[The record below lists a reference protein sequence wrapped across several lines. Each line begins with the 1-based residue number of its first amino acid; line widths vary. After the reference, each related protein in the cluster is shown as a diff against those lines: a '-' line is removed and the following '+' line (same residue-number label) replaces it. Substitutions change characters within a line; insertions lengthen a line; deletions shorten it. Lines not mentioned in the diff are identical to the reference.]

1 MPRLDALPVELL
13 AHVTLYVGEPIY
25 DRDERRRP
33 LLHLRCASK
42 ACEAAVR
49 RAVKDHAYTKEFGF
63 GDVSTVRSIAARGR
77 VFGAGCQTLRLGAT
91 QSDKVTAIR
100 QFAVDAAQGRILE
113 VTLSNLTILPSALL
127 SICSACPL
135 MTRFYGSQLPHITS
149 SNEDVASFAR
159 ELGRVCPLLED
170 VTIANE
176 FADEPDFDG
185 REVMSPAELFQMHF
199 PRIKRLVFQSG
210 NVDPVPGYQPWDHA
224 RIEATVTACTRAA
237 VVDLSNCTVLPSL
250 VELLLRTPLKGRL
263 RTLWLTGGTDVSL
276 EAIIQCATGFETL
289 RELALPDDLDA
300 PVDFYASLARAR
312 PTLIDIDMGART
324 LANDLCVQILVEGLA
339 LERIRLDSEEA
350 DFVCLSSAIIE
361 IILQSRSAQ
370 TLTFLAAIDIPH
382 FTSAAMLRLMRGCPR
397 LSHLEWHGP
406 HGMNCMSAMEDGGNV
421 DEIIA
426 LMKARGGGFALYG
439 AEDCL
444 FPHYG
449 PWKQDAVVMREPES
463 ELDDSSTSG

>member
-135 MTRFYGSQLPHITS
+135 MTRFYGSQLPHVTE
-149 SNEDVASFAR
+149 SNAEVASFAR

-224 RIEATVTACTRAA
+224 RIEATVTACTRADA
-237 VVDLSNCTVLPSL
+237 VDLSNCTVPPTL

-324 LANDLCVQILVEGLA
+324 LADDACVQILVEGLA
-339 LERIRLDSEEA
+339 LERMRLDSEEA
-350 DFVCLSSAIIE
+350 LCVCLSSAIIE

>member
-1 MPRLDALPVELL
+1 
-13 AHVTLYVGEPIY
+13 
-25 DRDERRRP
+25 
-33 LLHLRCASK
+33 
-42 ACEAAVR
+42 
-49 RAVKDHAYTKEFGF
+49 
-63 GDVSTVRSIAARGR
+63 
-77 VFGAGCQTLRLGAT
+77 
-91 QSDKVTAIR
+91 
-100 QFAVDAAQGRILE
+100 
-113 VTLSNLTILPSALL
+113 
-127 SICSACPL
+127 
-135 MTRFYGSQLPHITS
+135 MTRFYGSNLPHVTS
-149 SNEDVASFAR
+149 SNADVASFAR

-176 FADEPDFDG
+176 AAEYADMDG
-185 REVMSPAELFQMHF
+185 REVLSPVELFQMHF

-210 NVDPVPGYQPWDHA
+210 NAYPVPGYQPWDHA
-224 RIEATVTACTRAA
+224 RIESTVTACTRADA
-237 VVDLSNCTVLPSL
+237 VDFSSCTVPPTL

-276 EAIIQCATGFETL
+276 ETILQCANGFETL

-300 PVDFYASLARAR
+300 PAEFYASLARAR
-312 PTLIDIDMGART
+312 PTLIDIDMGARI
-324 LANDLCVQILVEGLA
+324 LADDLCVQILVEGLA

-350 DFVCLSSAIIE
+350 DFVCLSSTIIE
-361 IILQSRSAQ
+361 IILQSQSAQ

-406 HGMNCMSAMEDGGNV
+406 HGMNCMSPMEDGDNV

-463 ELDDSSTSG
+463 ELDDSSTSS

>member
-49 RAVKDHAYTKEFGF
+49 RAVRDHAYTKEFGF
-63 GDVSTVRSIAARGR
+63 GDVSSTRRIAACGR
-77 VFGAGCQTLRLGAT
+77 VFGAGCRTLRLGAT

-113 VTLSNLTILPSALL
+113 VTLSSLPISRSALL

-135 MTRFYGSQLPHITS
+135 MTRFYGSQLPHVTS
-149 SNEDVASFAR
+149 SNADVASFAR

-176 FADEPDFDG
+176 DAELPDFDG
-185 REVMSPAELFQMHF
+185 REVLSPVELFQMHF

-224 RIEATVTACTRAA
+224 RIEATVTACTRADA
-237 VVDLSNCTVLPSL
+237 VDLSYCTVPPTL

-263 RTLWLTGGTDVSL
+263 RTLWLTGDDTDVSL
-276 EAIIQCATGFETL
+276 EAILQCATGFDTL
-289 RELALPDDLDA
+289 RELALPDELRA
-300 PVDFYASLARAR
+300 PVEFYASLARAR

-324 LANDLCVQILVEGLA
+324 FADDACVQILVEGLA
-339 LERIRLDSEEA
+339 LERIRLDGGR
-350 DFVCLSSAIIE
+350 VVWLSSAIIE

-406 HGMNCMSAMEDGGNV
+406 HGMNCMSPMEDGGNV

-444 FPHYG
+444 FPHY
-449 PWKQDAVVMREPES
+449 VVMREPES
-463 ELDDSSTSG
+463 ELDDSSTSS

>member
-13 AHVTLYVGEPIY
+13 AHVTLYVGEPILN
-25 DRDERRRP
+25 RDERRRP

-49 RAVKDHAYTKEFGF
+49 RAVRDHAYTKEFGF
-63 GDVSTVRSIAARGR
+63 GDVSSTRRIAACGR
-77 VFGAGCQTLRLGAT
+77 VFGAGCRTLRLGAT
-91 QSDKVTAIR
+91 QSHTVTAIR

-113 VTLSNLTILPSALL
+113 VTLSSLSISPSALL

-135 MTRFYGSQLPHITS
+135 MTRFYGSNLPHVTS
-149 SNEDVASFAR
+149 SNADVASFAR

-176 FADEPDFDG
+176 DAENEDADG
-185 REVMSPAELFQMHF
+185 REVLSPAELFQMHF

-210 NVDPVPGYQPWDHA
+210 NVNPVRYYWPTEYEG
-224 RIEATVTACTRAA
+224 IEATVTACTRAA
-237 VVDLSNCTVLPSL
+237 VVDFSNCFMPPTL
-250 VELLLRTPLKGRL
+250 VDLLLQTSLKGRL
-263 RTLWLTGGTDVSL
+263 RTLWLTGDTNVSPETIL
-276 EAIIQCATGFETL
+276 RCAAGFDTL

-324 LANDLCVQILVEGLA
+324 YADDACVQILVEGLA
-339 LERIRLDSEEA
+339 LERIRLDSEEGV
-350 DFVCLSSAIIE
+350 VCLSSAIIE

-406 HGMNCMSAMEDGGNV
+406 RGMNCMSPMEDGGNV

-463 ELDDSSTSG
+463 ELDDSSTSS